1 MRFEIKVFDRQGNY
15 IETVERKSFKNHSEV
30 NMFLAKSGLN
40 APDLKVVVRKLVKKI
55 KNYNEVE

>member
-15 IETVERKSFKNHSEV
+15 IETVERKSFKNYSEV
-30 NMFLAKSGLN
+30 NMFLSKSGLN